1 MLNTDLDQ
9 LAGAPP
15 DCSLES
21 LETDVW
27 RGVARRLDERRAFK
41 GAVALQIVIMGVAL
55 AGGTWV
61 GSHRIPDQEIAG
73 LNVFSPYSPLAAS
86 TLLIGGQR

>member
-1 MLNTDLDQ
+1 MLKTDLDQ
-9 LAGAPP
+9 LAGTPP
-15 DCSLES
+15 DHSLES
-21 LETDVW
+21 LEADVW
-27 RGVARRLDERRAFK
+27 RGVARRQDDRRAFR
-41 GAVALQIVIMGVAL
+41 GAFALQVVILGVAL

-61 GSHRIPDQEIAG
+61 GSHQTPEREVAG